1 MNEARTSGNVRRMG
15 MMIPLVLF
23 VLGFVL
29 CCGVLAGVF
38 LRAAAINARA
48 GDCTA
53 GVQLCR
59 NTAELCR
66 SGQGDDLSVRYYDEK
81 YGQTEKTEASYYVTV
96 ICREE
101 PAGIGILRV
110 HTITA
115 YNMEAEPL
123 YTLEAAVYL
132 PEGEAHHEH

>member
-1 MNEARTSGNVRRMG
+1 MNDKGFTGNARRMG

-23 VLGFVL
+23 VLVFVV

-38 LRAAAINARA
+38 LRAADINARA

-66 SGQGDDLSVRYYDEK
+66 AGQAAGLSQCFYDAHYQPTAE
-81 YGQTEKTEASYYVTV
+81 GAASYRVTV
-96 ICREE
+96 NFRDE
-101 PAGIGILRV
+101 AAAAGILRSY
-110 HTITA
+110 TITA
-115 YNMEAEPL
+115 YGTGQEPL
-123 YTLEAAVYL
+123 YSLEVTVYL
-132 PEGEAHHEH
+132 PEEVAYEQ

>member
-1 MNEARTSGNVRRMG
+1 MNDAGTSGNARRMG

-48 GDCTA
+48 GDSTA

-66 SGQGDDLSVRYYDEK
+66 SGQGDDLSVRYYDEN

-96 ICREE
+96 TCREE
-101 PAGIGILRV
+101 PAGAGTLRL
-110 HTITA
+110 HTIMA
-115 YNMEAEPL
+115 YSMEAEPL
-123 YTLEAAVYL
+123 YSIEVAVYL
-132 PEGEAHHEH
+132 PEREVHHEH